1 MGIKEQLQSDLT
13 EAIRSRNEIVSG
25 TIRMV
30 LTSIRNEEVS
40 GKEERTLADAEIITV
55 LTREGKK
62 RREAAEAFADAG
74 RADKAELEK
83 AEGEVILKYLPAQMS
98 EDDVKK
104 LVAAAIA
111 VTMKTKTKQTVRV
124 VAVAVGVPEMVNFP
138 AAKVPVTPAG
148 SAPAVIL
155 APVAAGV
162 PGVSVYSIVV
172 IAVLTQTVCALVVA
186 AEVNVNTGGTHVLAV
201 QV

>member
-83 AEGEVILKYLPAQMS
+83 AEGEVIAKYLPAQMS

-111 VTMKTKTKQTVRV
+111 QS
-124 VAVAVGVPEMVNFP
+124 G
-138 AAKVPVTPAG
+138 
-148 SAPAVIL
+148 
-155 APVAAGV
+155 AAG
-162 PGVSVYSIVV
+162 PGDMGKVMGILKPQVVGKADGGLVSGLVK
-172 IAVLTQTVCALVVA
+172 AALA
-186 AEVNVNTGGTHVLAV
+186 GGN
-201 QV
+201 

>member
-25 TIRMV
+25 TIRMA

-40 GKEERTLADAEIITV
+40 GKEERTLTDAEIITV
-55 LTREGKK
+55 LTREAKK

-83 AEGEVILKYLPAQMS
+83 AEGEVIAKYLPAQMS

-111 VTMKTKTKQTVRV
+111 QSGASGPGDMGKVMGILKPQ
-124 VAVAVGVPEMVNFP
+124 VAGKADGGLVSGLVK
-138 AAKVPVTPAG
+138 AA
-148 SAPAVIL
+148 L
-155 APVAAGV
+155 
-162 PGVSVYSIVV
+162 
-172 IAVLTQTVCALVVA
+172 
-186 AEVNVNTGGTHVLAV
+186 NGGN
-201 QV
+201 